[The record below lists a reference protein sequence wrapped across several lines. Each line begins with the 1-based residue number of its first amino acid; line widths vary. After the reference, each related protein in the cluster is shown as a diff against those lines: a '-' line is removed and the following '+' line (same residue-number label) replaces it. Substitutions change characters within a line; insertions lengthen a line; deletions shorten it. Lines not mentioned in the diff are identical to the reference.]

1 MPEVVPIALA
11 SWVVVCV
18 ALFWKLPGRDAALVA
33 LIGGWAILPVGQFPA
48 SVFAR
53 PVGSGG
59 SVHALAIATALLVNK
74 ATAIGL
80 GCLAGSML
88 FGWPALRRVRP
99 SWVDLPIVVWCL
111 VPAAS
116 AFANGLPLAVG
127 LSQTRYQVLV
137 WGVPYLMGRA
147 YLTDS
152 ESLGRLGLGLVVAG
166 VVYLPFCLFE
176 VVQRPSIYALVY
188 GPHPYQLE
196 GMKRAV
202 GYRPMVFQEHGNQLG
217 MWVASAAVSA
227 VWLWRARRLP
237 AVGGVPAGAVAGG
250 LVGLCLLCQSH
261 TAVGMMAV
269 GIAPALLP
277 GRGTSTATGP
287 RSEWKATAVVV
298 LCAVLAV
305 AAWAAV
311 DPAARASVRGVFA
324 SIGKTSFT
332 WRLARSSEYLSR
344 VTQRPV
350 LGWGQADWSQ
360 SADHTFMNPV
370 NLGLG
375 LLAAGMY
382 GVVGLAS
389 LTALLVAPVAAA
401 LRLLPPRTWLSR
413 AGSAVALTAVLVLI
427 NAIDSLFN
435 SVWIMPLTAGAG
447 GLSAWAWRKGRD
459 AVEANG
465 VRSPEGRVFG
475 RRTADV

>member
-1 MPEVVPIALA
+1 
-11 SWVVVCV
+11 
-18 ALFWKLPGRDAALVA
+18 
-33 LIGGWAILPVGQFPA
+33 
-48 SVFAR
+48 
-53 PVGSGG
+53 
-59 SVHALAIATALLVNK
+59 
-74 ATAIGL
+74 
-80 GCLAGSML
+80 
-88 FGWPALRRVRP
+88 
-99 SWVDLPIVVWCL
+99 
-111 VPAAS
+111 
-116 AFANGLPLAVG
+116 
-127 LSQTRYQVLV
+127 
-137 WGVPYLMGRA
+137 
-147 YLTDS
+147 
-152 ESLGRLGLGLVVAG
+152 VVAG

-202 GYRPMVFQEHGNQLG
+202 GYRPLVFQEHGNQLG
-217 MWVASAAVSA
+217 MWMASAAVSA

-261 TAVGMMAV
+261 TAIGMMAV
-269 GIAPALLP
+269 GVAPALLL
-277 GRGTSTATGP
+277 GRGISTGTAAGP
-287 RSEWKATAVVV
+287 RLEWKATAVVAAVV
-298 LCAVLAV
+298 LCTVLAV

-311 DPAARASVRGVFA
+311 DPSARASVRGAFS

-332 WRLARSSEYLSR
+332 WRLARSSEHLSR
-344 VTQRPV
+344 VAQRPV
-350 LGWGQADWSQ
+350 LGWGQADWSP
-360 SADHTFMNPV
+360 SADHTFTNPV

-375 LLAAGMY
+375 LLASGMY

-401 LRLLPPRTWLSR
+401 LRRLPPRTWLSR

-427 NAIDSLFN
+427 NVIDSLFN

-447 GLSAWAWRKGRD
+447 GLNAWAWRKGRD
-459 AVEANG
+459 VVEANG
-465 VRSPEGRVFG
+465 VKSPEGRVFG